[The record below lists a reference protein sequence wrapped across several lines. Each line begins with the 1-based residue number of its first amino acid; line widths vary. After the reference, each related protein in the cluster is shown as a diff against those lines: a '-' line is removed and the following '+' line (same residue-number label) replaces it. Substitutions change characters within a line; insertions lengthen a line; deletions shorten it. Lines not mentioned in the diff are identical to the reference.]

1 MKTGVEQKLPW
12 EIKLEQKRD
21 ELASL
26 RARHLEARSVLQRL
40 RDEIAQF
47 EKEYDQTLGCR
58 MAELER
64 IEAEIARLSAGD
76 NNQDRQG
83 QGSSRYAGGRS
94 FRQSYASGNFRQSYT
109 SGSGHTGA
117 TDHQQRNFAGYQKGS
132 ATGNQ
137 QTATGYADRS
147 WKSEEKDIKSLYRE
161 VAKAIHPDLAS
172 AGPAKLVRHELM
184 SKANRAY
191 ADEDRRTLQDIL
203 RKWRVTH
210 PLAER
215 GDNGNELATLL
226 RQIAR
231 EAQDLRAVNATV
243 QELQESYACR
253 FMLRLD
259 ADSTLGSDL
268 FTEMVAVADLNIERA
283 LKRLAVLKLE
293 VEKRQDPI
301 SQQQRQTRY
310 IFFPSEL
317 SCGTIYLRARSSQN
331 YSHWKKYAIA
341 TGSVEVDIDKAVRLD
356 VKEQSMVTLSHFKQ
370 LKPYDLQSLYLYDL
384 CDSDLDSILHLT
396 GLEELYL
403 SGARFT
409 DAALLAISSL
419 ANLKRIYIYQ
429 TSISDRGLLY
439 LQRLPSLTALTSSG
453 NSITDQGLVG
463 FQLAVPKVKTVSF
476 RWER

>member
-1 MKTGVEQKLPW
+1 MKIGVEQKLPG

-26 RARHLEARSVLQRL
+26 RARHLEARALLQRL

-47 EKEYDQTLGCR
+47 EKKYDQTLGRR
-58 MAELER
+58 MSELER
-64 IEAEIARLSAGD
+64 IEAEIARLSAGAY
-76 NNQDRQG
+76 NEGRQDE
-83 QGSSRYAGGRS
+83 GSSRYAGGRS
-94 FRQSYASGNFRQSYT
+94 QSYASGNERA
-109 SGSGHTGA
+109 GA
-117 TDHQQRNFAGYQKGS
+117 TDQQQGNSTGYRKES
-132 ATGNQ
+132 ATGHRQ
-137 QTATGYADRS
+137 SAATGYADRS
-147 WKSEEKDIKSLYRE
+147 WKSQEQDIKSLYRE

-172 AGPAKLVRHELM
+172 AGPAKLLRHELM

-215 GDNGNELATLL
+215 GDDRSELAALL

-231 EAQDLRAVNATV
+231 EAQDLRAVNAAV

-259 ADSTLGSDL
+259 AGSALGSDL
-268 FTEMVAVADLNIERA
+268 FAEMVAVADLNIERA

-293 VEKRQDPI
+293 VEKQQDPI
-301 SQQQRQTRY
+301 SQRPRQTRF
-310 IFFPSEL
+310 ISFPTES
-317 SCGTIYLRARSSQN
+317 SCGTLYLRARSSQN
-331 YSHWKKYAIA
+331 YSHWKKYALA

-356 VKEQSMVTLSHFKQ
+356 VKEQSTVTLSHFKK

-403 SGARFT
+403 SGSRFT

-419 ANLKRIYIYQ
+419 ADLKRIYIYQ

-439 LQRLPSLTALTSSG
+439 LQSLPSLTALTSSG
-453 NSITDQGLVG
+453 NSITEQGLVG

-476 RWER
+476 QWKR

>member
-1 MKTGVEQKLPW
+1 VRRMKTSVEQKLPA
-12 EIKLEQKRD
+12 EIKLEQKRS

-26 RARHLEARSVLQRL
+26 RARHFEARVTLQQL

-47 EKEYDQTLGCR
+47 EKEYDQTLGRR

-64 IEAEIARLSAGD
+64 IEAEIARLSAGA
-76 NNQDRQG
+76 NNEDRQDE
-83 QGSSRYAGGRS
+83 GSSWDTGGRS
-94 FRQSYASGNFRQSYT
+94 FRQSYASGNERA
-109 SGSGHTGA
+109 GA
-117 TDHQQRNFAGYQKGS
+117 TNHQQSNSAGYQKDS
-132 ATGNQ
+132 ATGHQ
-137 QTATGYADRS
+137 QGAATGYAERP
-147 WKSEEKDIKSLYRE
+147 WKSEEQDIKSLYRE

-191 ADEDRRTLQDIL
+191 ADEDSRTLQDIL

-210 PLAER
+210 PAER

-231 EAQDLRAVNATV
+231 EAQDLRAVNAAV
-243 QELQESYACR
+243 QELKESYACR

-259 ADSTLGSDL
+259 AGSTLESDL
-268 FTEMVAVADLNIERA
+268 FVEMIAVADLNIERA

-293 VEKRQDPI
+293 VEKWQDPI
-301 SQQQRQTRY
+301 LQRQRQTRY
-310 IFFPSEL
+310 ISFPSEL
-317 SCGTIYLRARSSQN
+317 SCGTLYLRARSSQN
-331 YSHWKKYAIA
+331 YSHWKKYALA

-356 VKEQSMVTLSHFKQ
+356 VKEQSIATLSHFRK
-370 LKPYDLQSLYLYDL
+370 LKSYDLQSLYLYDL
-384 CDSDLDSILHLT
+384 CDRDLESILHLT

-403 SGARFT
+403 SGARFS

-419 ANLKRIYIYQ
+419 TNLKRIYIYQ

-453 NSITDQGLVG
+453 NSITDQGLAG
-463 FQLAVPKVKTVSF
+463 FQLAVPKVKTVNF
-476 RWER
+476 QWKR

>member
-1 MKTGVEQKLPW
+1 MKTSVEQKLPG

-26 RARHLEARSVLQRL
+26 RARHLEARALLQRL

-47 EKEYDQTLGCR
+47 EKEYDQTLGRR
-58 MAELER
+58 MTELER
-64 IEAEIARLSAGD
+64 IEAEIARLSAGATD
-76 NNQDRQG
+76 EDRQDE
-83 QGSSRYAGGRS
+83 GSSRYAGARS
-94 FRQSYASGNFRQSYT
+94 QSYT
-109 SGSGHTGA
+109 SGSERAGSTE
-117 TDHQQRNFAGYQKGS
+117 HQQRSSAGYQKGS
-132 ATGNQ
+132 ATGHQ
-137 QTATGYADRS
+137 QRAATGYAES
-147 WKSEEKDIKSLYRE
+147 PWKSEEQDIKSLYRE

-259 ADSTLGSDL
+259 AGSALGSDL
-268 FTEMVAVADLNIERA
+268 FAEMVAVADLNIERA
-283 LKRLAVLKLE
+283 LNRLAVLKLE
-293 VEKRQDPI
+293 VEKRQNPI
-301 SQQQRQTRY
+301 SQRQRQTRF
-310 IFFPSEL
+310 ISFPTES
-317 SCGTIYLRARSSQN
+317 SCGTLYLRARSSQN
-331 YSHWKKYAIA
+331 YSHWKKYALA

-384 CDSDLDSILHLT
+384 GDSDLDSILHLT

-419 ANLKRIYIYQ
+419 TDLKRIYIYQ
-429 TSISDRGLLY
+429 TRISDRGLLY
-439 LQRLPSLTALTSSG
+439 LQSLPSLTALTSSG
-453 NSITDQGLVG
+453 NSITELGLVG

-476 RWER
+476 QWKR

>member
-1 MKTGVEQKLPW
+1 MRRMKTGVEQKLPW

-26 RARHLEARSVLQRL
+26 RARHLEARATLQQL

-47 EKEYDQTLGCR
+47 EKEYDQTLGRR

-64 IEAEIARLSAGD
+64 IEAEIARLSAGAND
-76 NNQDRQG
+76 DDRMG
-83 QGSSRYAGGRS
+83 EGSSRYAGARS
-94 FRQSYASGNFRQSYT
+94 FRQSYASGSERA
-109 SGSGHTGA
+109 GA
-117 TDHQQRNFAGYQKGS
+117 TDHQQRSSAGYQKYS
-132 ATGNQ
+132 ATDHQ
-137 QTATGYADRS
+137 QSAATGHAERP
-147 WKSEEKDIKSLYRE
+147 WKSEEQDIKALYRE

-172 AGPAKLVRHELM
+172 AGQAKLVRHELM
-184 SKANRAY
+184 TKANRAY

-231 EAQDLRAVNATV
+231 EAQDLRAVNTTV

-259 ADSTLGSDL
+259 ADSTFGSNL
-268 FTEMVAVADLNIERA
+268 FAEMVAVADLNIERA

-293 VEKRQDPI
+293 VEIRQDTI
-301 SQQQRQTRY
+301 SQRQRQTRY
-310 IFFPSEL
+310 ISFPSEL

-331 YSHWKKYAIA
+331 YSHWKKYALA
-341 TGSVEVDIDKAVRLD
+341 TGSVEVDIDQAVRLD

-476 RWER
+476 QWKR